1 MNVNK
6 LKKEPNAKN
15 TIDIIVKDIPE
26 SVMRELAIATLEWA
40 KKFYE
45 DPENVRKFEEWR
57 KNRKTLR
64 H

>member
-6 LKKEPNAKN
+6 LKKESNAKN
-15 TIDIIVKDIPE
+15 TIDIIVEDISE
-26 SVMRELAIATLEWA
+26 SVVRELAIATLEEA

-45 DPENVRKFEEWR
+45 DPENVRKYEEWR

-64 H
+64 P

>member
-26 SVMRELAIATLEWA
+26 SVMRELAIATLKGA